1 MAPSRLSVPL
11 TGLWGMQ
18 IDVPY
23 SLMVR
28 DGNLAFSIGQC
39 PLDDAGNVLNP
50 GDLERQT
57 GHVMGYIGEALGRA
71 GLPWSAAAKFIVYHT
86 PRDIAFVARELA
98 TRTSGR
104 AVVVPVAIPEFY
116 YPGMLIEIDVYAD
129 LGLLPGSRVVE
140 TPAFRIEA
148 VAGASFAMSKIAI
161 AEPSLADAA
170 VERLKAELAAMGFD
184 ARTPF
189 ADQWYADGAGSAGI
203 AASVAPQ
210 PSSVVVV
217 SSAEVPLVV
226 DFVHARTGVEELQ
239 TASGGSSLLLRK
251 AQDRYWLRAVGEDAA
266 GGHVEQTAALMAL
279 IEDALRAEGLT
290 FASVSKS
297 TTCYAGKPTAHE
309 LHENMQVR
317 NARYRKPGPAS
328 TGIPVAR
335 FANPAA
341 RVSIALHG
349 ATAPGDV

>member
-39 PLDDAGNVLNP
+39 PLDDAGHVLDP

-57 GHVMGYIGEALGRA
+57 GHVMGYIDEALGRA
-71 GLPWSAAAKFIVYHT
+71 GLPWSAVAKFVVYHA
-86 PRDIAFVARELA
+86 PRDIAFVTRELA

-116 YPGMLIEIDVYAD
+116 YPGMLIEIDIYAD
-129 LGLLPGSRVVE
+129 LSLLPGSRVVE
-140 TPAFRIEA
+140 TPSFRIEA
-148 VAGASFAMSKIAI
+148 VAGASFAMSKLAI
-161 AEPSLADAA
+161 AEPSLANTA

-184 ARTPF
+184 ARSPF
-189 ADQWYADGAGSAGI
+189 ADQWYADGAGSARI
-203 AASVAPQ
+203 AASVAKQ
-210 PSSVVVV
+210 PASIVIAT
-217 SSAEVPLVV
+217 SADAPLVA
-226 DFVHARTGVEELQ
+226 DFVHARSRVEEQL
-239 TASGGSSLLLRK
+239 TVSGGSSLLLRK

-266 GGHVEQTAALMAL
+266 GGHVEQTTALMAS
-279 IEDALRAEGLT
+279 IADALRAEGLT
-290 FASVSKS
+290 FTSVSKS

-317 NARYRKPGPAS
+317 NARYRRPGPAS

-335 FANPAA
+335 FASPATK
-341 RVSIALHG
+341 VSVSLHG
-349 ATAPGDV
+349 AAVPGDI